1 MSESTTLIESTTCPA
16 CHTDLL
22 METEARYK
30 VKTFEFQS
38 GIKVDCPK
46 IHCGIKNVWTKRD
59 KFDMIKEY
67 LYQKLSSRPVDR
79 QNLMECLTH
88 RCKLNES
95 LAYDLIEE
103 IKVDFGVY
111 ERDNK
116 IMFA

>member
-1 MSESTTLIESTTCPA
+1 MIENAKCPS
-16 CHTDLL
+16 CRVDLVI
-22 METEARYK
+22 ETKAAYN
-30 VKTFEFQS
+30 VKTFKFPS
-38 GIKVDCPK
+38 GIKVDCPE
-46 IHCGIKNVWTKRD
+46 IHCGIENIWTKRD

-67 LYQKLSSRPVDR
+67 LYQKLSCRPVDR

-111 ERDNK
+111 ERDNM

>member
-1 MSESTTLIESTTCPA
+1 MIESTTCPA
-16 CHTDLL
+16 CSTDLL
-22 METEARYK
+22 IEIRAEIKGKA
-30 VKTFEFQS
+30 FEFPS
-38 GIKVDCPK
+38 GVK
-46 IHCGIKNVWTKRD
+46 INCSEVHCGIRNVWTKRD
-59 KFDMIKEY
+59 KFDRIKQY
-67 LYQKLSSRPVDR
+67 LYQKLSCRPVCR

-111 ERDNK
+111 ERDNM

>member
-1 MSESTTLIESTTCPA
+1 MIESTTCPA
-16 CHTDLL
+16 CHIDLVL
-22 METEARYK
+22 ETRAVYN
-30 VKTFEFQS
+30 VKTFEFPG
-38 GIKVDCPK
+38 GIKVDCPE
-46 IHCGIKNVWTKRD
+46 IHCGIENIWTKRD
-59 KFDMIKEY
+59 KFDMIKEV
-67 LYQKLSSRPVDR
+67 LYQKLSCRPVNK

-111 ERDNK
+111 ERDNM

>member
-1 MSESTTLIESTTCPA
+1 MIESTTCPA
-16 CHTDLL
+16 CRTDLL
-22 METEARYK
+22 LETRAIYK
-30 VKTFEFQS
+30 GKTFEFPS
-38 GIKVDCPK
+38 GVKINCSE

-59 KFDMIKEY
+59 KFDRIKEY
-67 LYQKLSSRPVDR
+67 LYQKLSSRPVQR

-88 RCKLNES
+88 RCKLTDS

-111 ERDNK
+111 ERDNM